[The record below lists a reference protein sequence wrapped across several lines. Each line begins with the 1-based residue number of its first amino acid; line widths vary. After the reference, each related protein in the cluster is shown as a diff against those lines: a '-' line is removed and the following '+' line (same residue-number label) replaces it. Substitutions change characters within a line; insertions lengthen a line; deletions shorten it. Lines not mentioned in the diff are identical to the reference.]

1 MKLATRPVQTDMANV
16 ALRSKRFTMATTAVS
31 LRLTIEGMYS
41 DKVTAVIRE
50 LISNADDSQR
60 DAGRSD
66 VPIKIHLPTDL
77 EPHFSVRDY
86 GTSMTDD
93 KVWDVYTEVFNSD
106 RGSDQYT
113 GGFGLGSKSPFAIGD
128 SFVATAYLDGE
139 ARVYVASYD
148 NDGFPELH
156 LVSQTPTDEPD
167 GFEVSVTP
175 PESLR
180 SQFAPKTRQVLRGL
194 TVPPVTNTGLVA
206 DEPVLSGDGW
216 SVFYTGEYSNYVQV
230 RQGVVIYPTTIYSR
244 IFNQGYE
251 LVVDVPIDSVEVAT
265 SREAVVLDSE
275 STELIR
281 RLAAE
286 AEVQILE
293 LAEATVAFAPTYYA
307 ANFEYNRLKAVLPGV
322 ESKLAN
328 IRYGSPNGPAV
339 QGFIRTRIDVTN
351 SLTKRGAGVR
361 NRLDVEICP
370 GIDDVTPRFII
381 DTPGDVTP
389 RKRLRIARY
398 GRDYGNVRVLHD
410 PTPNQVKAL
419 LRAYRSDVHL
429 VHVSNLPDVEV
440 KRKESTRSEGVVG
453 VYHPTTYG
461 SLKRLAEDPQP
472 GTYIAATIEKIAVT
486 TRLVT
491 ENGALRNIDQDD
503 LGIVF
508 SELRKEFDKP
518 VVLLSKAG
526 MKRLKPEPGDMID
539 VYVDRYVAKRLKGYK
554 AHVRF
559 DAVVRETLYGS
570 NVTETLLGEQ
580 APDRVS
586 FHYPFTRLDSVQK
599 ALAEATDKAEA
610 EVAELTQKFP
620 LVFKSSDDAVVS
632 YIKLLKEETK

>member
-1 MKLATRPVQTDMANV
+1 MANA

-66 VPIKIHLPTDL
+66 VPIKIHLPTEL

-86 GTSMTDD
+86 GTSMTDE
-93 KVWDVYTEVFNSD
+93 KVWNVYTEVFNSD

-206 DEPVLSGDGW
+206 DQPVLSGDGW
-216 SVFYTGEYSNYVQV
+216 SVFETNTYSNYVAV
-230 RQGVVIYPTTIYSR
+230 RQGVVIYPTNVYSR

-265 SREAVVLDSE
+265 SREAVVLDSD

-281 RLAAE
+281 TLADE
-286 AEVQILE
+286 AQAQILE
-293 LAEATVAFAPTYYA
+293 LAEATVAYAPTYYA
-307 ANFEYNRLKAVLPGV
+307 ANAEFNRLKGVLTYG
-322 ESKLAN
+322 ESKLSGL
-328 IRYGSPNGPAV
+328 RYGGPTGPLV
-339 QGFIRTRIDVTN
+339 KGWIRTTVDLTN
-351 SLTKRGAGVR
+351 SLTKRNSSTAR
-361 NRLDVEICP
+361 TLDVEIRP
-370 GIDDVTPRFII
+370 GVEDVTPRFIV
-381 DTPGDVTP
+381 DTPGDATP
-389 RKRLRIARY
+389 RKRLRIAKY
-398 GRDYGNVRVLHD
+398 GRDHGNVRVLHD

-419 LRAYRSDVHL
+419 LRAYRRDVHL
-429 VHVSNLPDVEV
+429 VHVSNLPDVQV
-440 KRKESTRSEGVVG
+440 NRKPSTRSEGVTG
-453 VYHPTTYG
+453 VYRPTAYG
-461 SLKRLAEDPQP
+461 SLERYAEDPQP
-472 GTYIAATIEKIAVT
+472 GTYIAAPIEKIT
-486 TRLVT
+486 LSTRLVT
-491 ENGALRNIDQDD
+491 ENGALRNVGQDD

-508 SELRKEFDKP
+508 SELRKHFGKP

-526 MKRLKPEPGDMID
+526 MKRLKPKAADMID
-539 VYVDRYVAKRLKGYK
+539 AHVDRYVSAKLKGYK

-559 DAVVRETLYGS
+559 DAIVDEALYGQK
-570 NVTETLLGEQ
+570 VVETLLGEK
-580 APDRVS
+580 APARVS
-586 FHYPFTRLDSVQK
+586 FYYPFTRLDSIQE
-599 ALAEATDKAEA
+599 AEAEAIAQAEA
-610 EVAELTQKFP
+610 EVAELIEQFP

-632 YIKLLKEETK
+632 YINLLKEESK